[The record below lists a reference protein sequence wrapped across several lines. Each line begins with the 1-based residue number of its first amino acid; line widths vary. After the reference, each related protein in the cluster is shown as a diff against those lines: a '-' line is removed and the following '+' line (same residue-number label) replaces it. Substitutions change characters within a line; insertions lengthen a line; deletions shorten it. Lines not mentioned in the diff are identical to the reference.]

1 MNIAVVEHWMRNNSA
16 NRIVHDSI
24 HDLLSRPE
32 VQDCGNCRYAQAFGA
47 RGLMI
52 SLALNGRDIILYFA
66 VRSMV
71 A

>member
-1 MNIAVVEHWMRNNSA
+1 MNIEVVEHWMRDNSA
-16 NRIVHDSI
+16 NRIVHNPID
-24 HDLLSRPE
+24 DLLSRPE
-32 VQDCGNCRYAQAFGA
+32 VQDYENCSYAQAFGA
-47 RGLMI
+47 KGLMI